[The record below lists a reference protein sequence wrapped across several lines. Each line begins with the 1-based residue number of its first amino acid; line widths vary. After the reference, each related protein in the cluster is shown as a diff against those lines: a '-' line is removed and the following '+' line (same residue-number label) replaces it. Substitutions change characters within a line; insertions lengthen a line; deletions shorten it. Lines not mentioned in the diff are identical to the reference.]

1 MEERLFKLDSAVKI
15 DKIMKIEELNST
27 EEVCAPQVNVSVHA
41 KSETPARLKIQS
53 GKFKMIIDEP
63 EHMGGTDMGPSPVQ
77 VLLMSLAGCLNVTG
91 HEIARQKGMKLK
103 GMKID
108 IKGSMNPCN
117 FMGCSFDERAGFQ
130 QIDVSIKA
138 DFEGV
143 NQEDVDRW
151 LLETEARCPVTD
163 NIKEGTSISVK
174 LK

>member
-1 MEERLFKLDSAVKI
+1 MTMQEKQAN
-15 DKIMKIEELNST
+15 NSD
-27 EEVCAPQVNVSVHA
+27 EAAAKQVNVSVHS

-63 EHMGGTDMGPSPVQ
+63 ENMGGTDMGPSPIQ

-91 HEIARQKGMKLK
+91 HEIARQKGLKLN

-108 IKGSMNPCN
+108 INGSMNPCN

-130 QIDVSIKA
+130 QINVSIKA
-138 DFEGV
+138 DFE
-143 NQEDVDRW
+143 NAPKEEVDSW

-163 NIKEGTSISVK
+163 NIKEGTHVSVN